1 MTKLSHFAEGLME
14 AAWLA
19 AVILTPLFFN
29 IYSSRIFEPEK
40 LALLRSLALIILA
53 CWIIIWLE
61 TGGAHKGTLKQ
72 QVADWKSLLRLPLFI
87 PVLAFIVVT
96 IISTIFSVTPAIS
109 LWGSYPRL
117 QGAYTTFS
125 YLVIFGALVVH
136 LRRREQVERLI
147 GMIILSSLPVSLY
160 GILQRYGLDPI
171 PWGGDVSQ
179 RIASNLGNSIFVAAY
194 LIMVFPLTLLR
205 IVDSFEDLLNE
216 NGRPL
221 PDFVR
226 ATSYVFIAALQVIAM
241 YFSGSR
247 GPWLGW
253 GASLVVIWLGL
264 SLIWRKRWLTAAG
277 VGLAILAGAFLIT
290 LNIPGG
296 PLENLRSRPEFGR
309 LGQLLDAESRTGKVR
324 TLIWQG
330 AADLVTPH
338 EPLEYPDGRQDTW
351 NVLRPLIGYG
361 PEGMYVAYNR
371 FYPPE
376 LTLVEKRNA
385 SPDRA
390 HNETWDSLVT
400 MGMTGMLAYL
410 LLFGSVLYYGLK
422 WLGLVRSRLQKNLF
436 LIFFLGGG
444 ALSTILFVAWQGIAY
459 LGVALP
465 FGMLLGVIGYLL
477 LSSILG
483 WFEPV
488 TTSISRMRA
497 YLLLGLLAAI
507 VAHFMEINF
516 GIAIAVTR
524 TYFWVYTALILLVGY
539 KLPQS
544 GIFQTDQISSE
555 RRGLWDTQFEKVIKD
570 ANTNIPENELA
581 TGSRRQ
587 VQRRNKSGGVM
598 DRRKKQRSSQAA
610 EKKWVLSEFHR
621 NMLLLGLL
629 LGILIATLGYNY
641 ITNNQRN
648 LSVST
653 VIWNSMVS
661 TESTGQN
668 SYGVLALMLTTFLI
682 GSAVLAAEY
691 QRSRPPETAK
701 NFFILWSG
709 VLAVSLISAG
719 IYFLIQA
726 NNLVTLGGTTAASL
740 ADVLRQVRMSED
752 LLSGFYF
759 YILILLLTI
768 AAVFTTGQVA
778 GQKVSRFLAGVPALI
793 IFALAV
799 TLASSSNLRIVQAD
813 VAFKTA
819 ELFAKP
825 SSWPV
830 AIAIYQRANELA
842 PNEDYYYLFLGRAY
856 LEHAKSIS
864 EPEESNALI
873 SQAARDLQKAQ
884 ALNPLNTDHTAN
896 LARLYNLWATTTSD
910 PQLFTQRADLSDKYF
925 QQALMLSPNNAR
937 LWDEWAMLHLNVL
950 QQPER
955 AYQYLQTALDLD
967 PSYDWT
973 YALLGDYYSRYA
985 VAQASDAHSKQ
996 KALEKAAEMY
1006 QTALQKANPE
1016 NSQLP
1021 FSYALALGSI
1031 QTQLGLWQAANAS
1044 FSLALNLASPAEQ
1057 WRALEALARISIQT
1071 GELSKAL
1078 EYANQ
1083 ALATAPTEA
1092 QDRLRQLL
1100 AEISG

>member
-1 MTKLSHFAEGLME
+1 MTKLSRFAEGLME

-19 AVILTPLFFN
+19 AIILTPLFFN

-40 LALLRSLALIILA
+40 LALLRSLALIIVA

-61 TGGAHKGTLKQ
+61 TGGAQKKTLKQ
-72 QVADWKSLLRLPLFI
+72 QVAGWKSRLRLPLFI
-87 PVLAFIVVT
+87 PVAAFIVVT

-125 YLVIFGALVVH
+125 YLVIFGALIVH

-216 NGRPL
+216 DGRPL

-290 LNIPGG
+290 LNIAGG

-330 AADLVTPH
+330 AVDLVTPH

-361 PEGMYVAYNR
+361 PEAMYVAYNR

-400 MGMTGMLAYL
+400 TGLAGMLVYL

-444 ALSTILFVAWQGIAY
+444 ALSTILFVAWQGVAY

-477 LSSILG
+477 LSSIAG

-488 TTSISRMRA
+488 TTSMGRMRA

-524 TYFWVYTALILLVGY
+524 TYFWVYTALLLLVGY
-539 KLPQS
+539 KLPQL
-544 GIFQTDQISSE
+544 GVFQTDQMSSE
-555 RRGLWDTQFEKVIKD
+555 QRGLWDTPPEQVTKD
-570 ANTNIPENELA
+570 ANTGKPENELA
-581 TGSRRQ
+581 AGSRQ
-587 VQRRNKSGGVM
+587 VQRRSKSSGAM
-598 DRRKKQRSSQAA
+598 DRRKKQRSSQVS
-610 EKKWVLSEFHR
+610 EKKWVLSDFHR

-648 LSVST
+648 LSVFS
-653 VIWNSMVS
+653 VIWNSLVS
-661 TESTGQN
+661 TKSTGQS
-668 SYGVLALMLTTFLI
+668 SYGVLALMLTTGLI

-691 QRSRPPETAK
+691 QRGRPPEAAK
-701 NFFILWSG
+701 NFFKLWSG
-709 VLAVSLISAG
+709 VLAVSLVSAG
-719 IYFLIQA
+719 VYFLIQA
-726 NNLVTLGGTTAASL
+726 NNLVSLGGTTAASL
-740 ADVLRQVRMSED
+740 ADVLRQVKMSEN
-752 LLSGFYF
+752 LLGGFYF
-759 YILILLLTI
+759 YLLLLLLAV
-768 AAVFTTGQVA
+768 AAVITTEQVD
-778 GQKVSRFLAGVPALI
+778 GQKVSRFLAGVPALL
-793 IFALAV
+793 IFALAII
-799 TLASSSNLRIVQAD
+799 LASSSNLRIVQAD

-825 SSWPV
+825 GSWPV

-864 EPEESNALI
+864 DADESNALI

-896 LARLYNLWATTTSD
+896 LARLYNLWTTATSD
-910 PQLFTQRADLSDKYF
+910 AQLFAERADLSDKYF

-955 AYQYLQTALDLD
+955 AYQYLQTALELD

-973 YALLGDYYSRYA
+973 YALLGDYYSRFA
-985 VAQASDAHSKQ
+985 ATQASDAQSKQ
-996 KALEKAAEMY
+996 DALEKAAEAY

-1016 NSQLP
+1016 NSQLS

-1031 QTQLGLWQAANAS
+1031 QTQLGQWQPANAS

-1057 WRALEALARISIQT
+1057 WRALEALARVSIQT

-1083 ALATAPTEA
+1083 ALATAPLEA